1 MQQSTNFTNK
11 TLTLS
16 AVISSVAGIAIAG
29 AIVAICIWW
38 AFRSTCTGGNKWF
51 RMKTQL
57 EVQQAQETF
66 GAFMAM

>member
-1 MQQSTNFTNK
+1 MQQSTNVTNK

-29 AIVAICIWW
+29 AIVAICILW
-38 AFRSTCTGGNKWF
+38 AFWSTCTGGNKWL
-51 RMKTQL
+51 RMKTKL